1 MRRKLISES
10 DSEHPERPKKL
21 RKWEVSGHTVDV
33 TPGWTVIH
41 PDWDIDWIYKI
52 MALEIE
58 KDRAICGY
66 KTRQGTPCTSHPS
79 EEVDGEDFD
88 DVGRCS
94 IHKRDAIEARADH
107 SYDIVETS
115 VKTVV
120 ANRDSW
126 LKDNP
131 AFKSLVAVADSIF
144 AGCEACQMKLK
155 CKMYAS
161 NSTCKIEKDL
171 FYDVFSELV
180 VENALNDTIDK
191 MFTFSLVTNFVQI
204 IRSMLYEKEYGTVRA
219 LQAGMVTLRLRL
231 TQQMMQLA
239 NRMGIDRKSRI
250 LINHGGARTVAQS
263 TLSEILSG
271 MDANIQIETLT
282 ATKTHVKR
290 IGPPLPRGDRK
301 FIDLD
306 GTEIIRGDYS
316 GDDNI

>member
-1 MRRKLISES
+1 MSES
-10 DSEHPERPKKL
+10 DSDHPERPKKL
-21 RKWEVSGHTVDV
+21 RKWEVCGHTVDV

-58 KDRAICGY
+58 KDGAICGY
-66 KTRQGTPCTSHPS
+66 PTAQGTPCTKHPT
-79 EEVDGEDFD
+79 EIDDEDFD
-88 DVGRCS
+88 DVGRCT
-94 IHKRDAIEARADH
+94 IHKKEALEARAGH
-107 SYDIVETS
+107 SYDIIEVST
-115 VKTVV
+115 KTAI
-120 ANRDSW
+120 ANRDDW

-131 AFKSLVAVADSIF
+131 AFKSLIAVADSIF
-144 AGCEACQMKLK
+144 AGCEACKLK
-155 CKMYAS
+155 LQCKMYEH
-161 NSTCKIEKDL
+161 NGTCKIEKDL
-171 FYDVFSELV
+171 FNDVFSEIV
-180 VENALNDTIDK
+180 VENALSDTIDK
-191 MFTFSLVTNFVQI
+191 MFAFSLVTNFVQI
-204 IRSMLYEKEYGTVRA
+204 IRSMLYEKEYGTVRG
-219 LQAGMVTLRLRL
+219 LQAGIVTLRLRL

-250 LINHGGARTVAQS
+250 LINHGGVKSVAQT

-271 MDANIQIETLT
+271 LDADVQIESVT

-306 GTEIIRGDYS
+306 GTEIVRGDYT